1 MATLIIKPFLQK
13 ENDSIGLSEYGFAAF
28 PGSKTYIEVPALYG
42 KYLTGFDADA
52 FYLDKLD
59 ERKFLDF
66 SGILT
71 LAVHYLEN
79 DPYIVKQIQKQF
91 KLPLITW

>member
-1 MATLIIKPFLQK
+1 MAALIIKPFLQK

-42 KYLTGFDADA
+42 KYLTGFDVDA

-59 ERKFLDF
+59 EKTRDKERKAIKEKVADLNRKFPHFRLDNV
-66 SGILT
+66 
-71 LAVHYLEN
+71 AV
-79 DPYIVKQIQKQF
+79 PRK
-91 KLPLITW
+91 T